1 MRCWRQSF
9 YRSPEALVVWAVLCW
24 MGDSPASLAEPLS
37 GNDAKANAEAR
48 FRSTASTDRARS
60 ERLSGSQLGLI
71 VNLDDPASLE
81 IADYYQMKRGVP
93 RANIVRLRVP
103 VRAQIDR
110 DEFASLKQQV
120 DEQLP
125 ATVQALAIAW
135 TMPARVE
142 CNSITSAFA
151 RGFTAGPCDTH
162 SCKLDQPSPYYD
174 TNSTRPF
181 SDFGMRP
188 AMMLAGWSVQ
198 DVKALIDRGVASDQT
213 NPTGIAALLRTSDSL
228 RSLRARIYSSGIGFA
243 LSPYVDVKIVDR
255 NFLSHTKDT
264 VFYFAGSQFVREISS
279 NDFPPGAVADNL
291 TSAGG
296 MLTDSYQTSILD
308 FVAGPHGATG
318 TFGTVSEPCAWP
330 SKFPNPAVLI
340 KHYTGGE
347 SLIEAYWKSVQQTF
361 QGVFVGEPLAAPWK
375 PRPVE

>member
-1 MRCWRQSF
+1 MMQRRTQK
-9 YRSPEALVVWAVLCW
+9 R
-24 MGDSPASLAEPLS
+24 ASVDCLHGA
-37 GNDAKANAEAR
+37 GA
-48 FRSTASTDRARS
+48 F

-71 VNLDDPASLE
+71 VNLDDPTSLE
-81 IADYYQMKRGVP
+81 IADYYQVKRGVP
-93 RANIVRLRVP
+93 GANIVRLRVP

-110 DEFASLKQQV
+110 VEFAPLKQQV

-151 RGFTAGPCDTH
+151 RGFKAAPCDTH

-213 NPTGIAALLRTSDSL
+213 NPTGIAALLR
-228 RSLRARIYSSGIGFA
+228 RQFPPKSSGTYLQLG
-243 LSPYVDVKIVDR
+243 DR
-255 NFLSHTKDT
+255 
-264 VFYFAGSQFVREISS
+264 I
-279 NDFPPGAVADNL
+279 
-291 TSAGG
+291 
-296 MLTDSYQTSILD
+296 
-308 FVAGPHGATG
+308 
-318 TFGTVSEPCAWP
+318 CA
-330 SKFPNPAVLI
+330 
-340 KHYTGGE
+340 
-347 SLIEAYWKSVQQTF
+347 Q
-361 QGVFVGEPLAAPWK
+361 PLCG
-375 PRPVE
+375 RQDR